1 MNRKYIF
8 AIPTILLNIKMR
20 NQIICLLVAFMALT
34 SCSSD
39 DDKGSTGS
47 REIKYEVTGNYSGE
61 KLDITYTENGGGA
74 STEAFDL
81 PWTKTFT
88 AASDTYGGG
97 FSVMGIDAQ
106 PGEKVMLNVYLGGNL
121 KKSQEATANS
131 EGIIVG
137 TVNATF

>member
-1 MNRKYIF
+1 
-8 AIPTILLNIKMR
+8 MR

-47 REIKYEVTGNYSGE
+47 REVKYEVTGNYSGE
-61 KLDITYTENGGGA
+61 KLNITYTENSGG
-74 STEAFDL
+74 STTEAFDL

-97 FSVMGIDAQ
+97 FNVSAGDAQ
-106 PGEKVMLNVYLGGNL
+106 PGEKVVLNVYLGGNL
-121 KKSQEATANS
+121 KQSQEATANS
-131 EGIIVG
+131 EGMIIGV
-137 TVNATF
+137 VNATF